1 MINIIKSTIHFK
13 SLTLMI
19 KRKTNQLFSRNN
31 EGPKDHTLVTIRG
44 GVRGERRGEE
54 KRIRTNKVLVM
65 RGLRSSST

>member
-54 KRIRTNKVLVM
+54 DQDEQGLGDEGVKVQ
-65 RGLRSSST
+65 